1 MHRRVDGREGAVDG
15 ERDVL
20 SLAEAAGERE
30 QDLDHQPGEE
40 EVLALREEL
49 REVGVERLEHLDRAR
64 LFETHTAHDTRV
76 RRRVRLSLS
85 IVWCVCV
92 RGVLY
97 VGRIEVSAAGGK
109 QG

>member
-1 MHRRVDGREGAVDG
+1 VHRRVDGREAAVYG

-40 EVLALREEL
+40 EVLTLREEL

-64 LFETHTAHDTRV
+64 LFVRNTPHTPHTTRA
-76 RRRVRLSLS
+76 SD
-85 IVWCVCV
+85 
-92 RGVLY
+92 GEF
-97 VGRIEVSAAGGK
+97 G
-109 QG
+109 